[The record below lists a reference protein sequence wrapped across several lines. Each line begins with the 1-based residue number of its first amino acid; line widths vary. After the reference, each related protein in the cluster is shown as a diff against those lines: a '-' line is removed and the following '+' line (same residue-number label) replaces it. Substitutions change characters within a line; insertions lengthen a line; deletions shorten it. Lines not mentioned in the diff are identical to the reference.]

1 MHMAQPTLAL
11 LLIGLPLTLTIPHTG
26 VAAERP
32 TSNDGVVWVYVGTYT
47 KTPDAGINFLAF
59 DLATGKL
66 TQPVVVAPTPNPS
79 FLALNRRKPVLYAI
93 NEVSELAGRPGG
105 VVRAYAVQPKSG
117 QLAILNQQYSGGPG
131 PCHVNVDQT
140 GRTVL
145 VANYSGGSV
154 ASFPLRPDG
163 SLAPAATI
171 DHHHGS
177 SVNPSR
183 QTGPFAHC
191 VEVDP
196 ANRFVLSADLGID
209 KVMIYRLDAAT
220 GSLAPNQPANVD
232 TARGAGP
239 RHIAFHPNGQFV
251 FVVNELDSTIGV
263 FRYDGAQGR
272 LQAVQRVSTL
282 PRGFAG
288 ASTAAEI
295 QVHPS
300 GRFLYASNRGHD
312 SIAIFAVD
320 PGTGTLRCL
329 GHQSTFGKSP
339 RHFAIDPSGH
349 YLLAANQEGGNVV
362 VFRID
367 SQSGML
373 QPTGVSATI
382 PMPVCIVMMRPVE

>member
-117 QLAILNQQYSGGPG
+117 QLAILNQQSSGGPG

-263 FRYDGAQGR
+263 FRYDGIKAGCKR
-272 LQAVQRVSTL
+272 YSGYPHYREALRARAPPPRFRFIRRAVSCTPRTADTIASRSLPSIPVPEPSAAWATNRPLAKAPGTL
-282 PRGFAG
+282 PSIPVDTTCWPRTRRAGMSSFFA
-288 ASTAAEI
+288 
-295 QVHPS
+295 
-300 GRFLYASNRGHD
+300 
-312 SIAIFAVD
+312 SI
-320 PGTGTLRCL
+320 R
-329 GHQSTFGKSP
+329 
-339 RHFAIDPSGH
+339 
-349 YLLAANQEGGNVV
+349 NQACSSRL
-362 VFRID
+362 VFRR
-367 SQSGML
+367 L
-373 QPTGVSATI
+373 FPCPFA
-382 PMPVCIVMMRPVE
+382 